1 MEYLP
6 HQIKINIMNYIPRR
20 IHPCSTL
27 IKQLLVKH
35 SWNRKD
41 KIIVCDCRRDCLG
54 DLLKHKRKTHYYKK
68 NDVLMCNWSDRSKDD
83 IFSDSEDDED
93 EDEDYSESEHLN
105 TDENE

>member
-1 MEYLP
+1 
-6 HQIKINIMNYIPRR
+6 MNDIARR

-54 DLLKHKRKTHYYKK
+54 DLRKHKKKTYNFQK
-68 NDVLMCNWSDRSKDD
+68 NYVLMCNWSDRTKND
-83 IFSDSEDDED
+83 IFSDSEDDD
-93 EDEDYSESEHLN
+93 DDDYSESEHLN